1 MAKKYALG
9 IAFGFLSARAL
20 AVDVE
25 TGQEAGSFCLDYAHG
40 VMDRALPQG
49 PGLPPDWALQHPQD
63 YLTCLAQVIPGALRD
78 AGLRAEDI
86 VGVGLDFTACTML
99 PVDRAGEPLCFDP
112 SYARNPH
119 AYVKLWKH
127 HAAQPQA
134 DRLNAVAQARGEAF
148 LSRYGGKVSSEWMIP
163 KIWQIL
169 EEDPA
174 LYQAA
179 HRFMEAG
186 DWVVLRLTGRERRGA
201 GLAGYKALWSKERGY
216 PSPDFFA
223 ALDPRLARVVEDKLG
238 GPVCPLGAR
247 AGEITPA
254 AAQLTGL
261 IPGTPVAVCNVDA
274 HVSMPAAGPV
284 GQGDMLM
291 IMGTSVCHIV
301 LARDRVEVPG
311 MSGGVEDGVV
321 PGLIGYEANQM
332 MGDHY
337 NWLVDRLLP
346 QDYARQAQARGLD
359 AHALLTEKAQ
369 ALLPG
374 ESGLL
379 ALDWW
384 NGNRSVLVDGQ
395 LSGLMLGMT
404 LKTRPEEM
412 YRALIEATAFGSRVI
427 HETFEKSGVPVGRLL
442 ACGGIAQKNALVM
455 QIYADV
461 LGRGIGVV
469 RSAQAPALGA
479 AMYGA
484 VAAGGAAGGYGHIEE
499 AAAAMG
505 GLLPISY
512 RPDPQRRQI
521 YNQLYR
527 EYVALHDYFGRGANP
542 VMKRLKA
549 IQRQVRPQQGA

>member
-1 MAKKYALG
+1 MAKKYAMG
-9 IAFGFLSARAL
+9 IDFGSLSARAL
-20 AVDVE
+20 AVDVQ
-25 TGQEAGSFCLDYAHG
+25 TGEEVGSACLDYAHG

-63 YLTCLAQVIPGALRD
+63 YLTCLAQVIPGALKA
-78 AGLRAEDI
+78 AGIGAEDI

-99 PVDRAGEPLCFDP
+99 PLDRAGDPLCFDP
-112 SYARNPH
+112 AYAHNPH

-186 DWVVLRLTGRERRGA
+186 DWIVLRLTGQERRSA
-201 GLAGYKALWSKERGY
+201 GLAGYKALWDKSQGY
-216 PSPDFFA
+216 PSPDFFG
-223 ALDPRLARVVEDKLG
+223 ALDPRLTHVVQDKLG

-254 AAQLTGL
+254 AARLTGL
-261 IPGTPVAVCNVDA
+261 KPGTPVAVCNVDA
-274 HVSMPAAGPV
+274 HVSMPTAGPAEP
-284 GQGDMLM
+284 GDLLM
-291 IMGTSVCHIV
+291 VMGTSVCHIA
-301 LARDRVEVPG
+301 LSRERVEVPG
-311 MSGGVEDGVV
+311 MSGRVEDGVI
-321 PGLIGYEANQM
+321 PGWMGYEANQV

-337 NWLVDRLLP
+337 NWLVDYLFP
-346 QDYARQAQARGLD
+346 QDYARQAQARGMD
-359 AHALLTEKAQ
+359 AHALLSEKAQ

-374 ESGLL
+374 QSGLL

-427 HETFEKSGVPVGRLL
+427 HETFEKSGIPIVRLA
-442 ACGGIAQKNALVM
+442 ACGGIAQKNPLVM

-461 LGRGIGVV
+461 LNREIGVV
-469 RSAQAPALGA
+469 RSAQAPALGS
-479 AMYGA
+479 AMHGA
-484 VAAGGAAGGYGHIEE
+484 VAAGKAGGGYDHIGQ

-505 GLLPISY
+505 GLLPVIY
-512 RPDPQRRQI
+512 RPDPQRSHI
-521 YNQLYR
+521 YSQLYR
-527 EYVALHDYFGRGANP
+527 EYLLLHDYFGRGANP

-549 IQRQVRPQQGA
+549 IQRQVHPQDP